1 MKRKSYI
8 SKLSSYFTE
17 GSIDRPTKIRL
28 TFSVEGAFM
37 EEATLDHGLDRLPF
51 LSLPFPLHFFTALL
65 VFCFSFFF
73 APSVVFATTFGPISL
88 SDQINS
94 TQYML
99 HGRIVGNSWVVENR
113 ENRRPYTHWKLQVIT
128 QPKGENL
135 GKEVILRQPGGEL
148 GEMGYHV
155 AGTATFRAGEE
166 VFVNVRD
173 TEDPQAKE
181 VLGMAS
187 GKYTVERSESG
198 KPQLRSGLGFLL
210 KDEEG
215 NPYTVD
221 SFLAYTERILAGK
234 ATEGDKSVMV
244 TKGTSDH
251 GPSHFQVVLPKPGQK
266 PLPPKPEVQPQPQ
279 KLESAVETDSKSSEE
294 LNSSSGISWWWSLIV
309 FPIFGGFFW
318 FLRRD

>member
-1 MKRKSYI
+1 
-8 SKLSSYFTE
+8 
-17 GSIDRPTKIRL
+17 
-28 TFSVEGAFM
+28 M

-51 LSLPFPLHFFTALL
+51 LFPLSRIKRFQL
-65 VFCFSFFF
+65 SFFF
-73 APSVVFATTFGPISL
+73 LLFFSISLFPSFGFATTFGPISL
-88 SDQINS
+88 SDQVIS
-94 TQYML
+94 AQYIL

-113 ENRRPYTHWKLQVIT
+113 ENRRPYTHWKLQVIV
-128 QPKGENL
+128 QPKGETL
-135 GKEVILRQPGGEL
+135 GKEVVLRQPGGEL

-155 AGTATFRAGEE
+155 AGTASFVAGEE

-173 TEDPQAKE
+173 TEDPQVKE

-187 GKYTVERSESG
+187 GKYTVERSDSG
-198 KPQLRSGLGFLL
+198 RPQLRSGLGFLL

-221 SFLAYTERILAGK
+221 SFLAYTERVLGGK

-266 PLPPKPEVQPQPQ
+266 PLPPKPETQPEPQ
-279 KLESAVETDSKSSEE
+279 NPNSDLEAPAKSTEE
-294 LNSSSGISWWWSLIV
+294 QDSSSGISWWWSLIV

-318 FLRRD
+318 FLRKD